1 MTRRP
6 PAVVLYTICLTFLA
20 AFLVLCF
27 VVQSPARNAPLI
39 PANLPGEQ
47 SKHDDVVAQGDYLLG
62 VGKADI
68 TG

>member
-6 PAVVLYTICLTFLA
+6 PALVLYSLCLTFLA

-27 VVQSPARNAPLI
+27 VVQTPARNAPLI
-39 PANLPGEQ
+39 PANFPHEED
-47 SKHDDVVAQGDYLLG
+47 KHDVVAQGDYLLG